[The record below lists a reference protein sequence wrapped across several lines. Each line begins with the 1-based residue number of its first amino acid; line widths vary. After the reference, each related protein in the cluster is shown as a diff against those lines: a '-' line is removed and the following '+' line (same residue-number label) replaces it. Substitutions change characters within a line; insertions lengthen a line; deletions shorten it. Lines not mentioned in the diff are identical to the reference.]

1 MLLQMSYSWRELVEP
16 QSCNNMIKFLSNY
29 HNNNFGLGRISL
41 CQTLVTS
48 AMLSFIEKAF
58 DQIYWRKVFQS
69 LCLVCRFYVRNK
81 SNHVKRNLSP
91 MAALGP
97 KRAGFRPNPS
107 WVTLYL
113 SHHTPLVGMHFI
125 GNLDD
130 IMACCNFKHV

>member
-1 MLLQMSYSWRELVEP
+1 MYSVRNLD
-16 QSCNNMIKFLSNY
+16 NTIRFY
-29 HNNNFGLGRISL
+29 
-41 CQTLVTS
+41 QTLVTS
-48 AMLSFIEKAF
+48 AILSFIEKAF

-107 WVTLYL
+107 WVTLLIPRKTLILLCVYRL
-113 SHHTPLVGMHFI
+113 FALWHI
-125 GNLDD
+125 
-130 IMACCNFKHV
+130 

>member
-1 MLLQMSYSWRELVEP
+1 MSTMATISEIYP
-16 QSCNNMIKFLSNY
+16 NNMISTMFTMLSSDVCDV
-29 HNNNFGLGRISL
+29 LKL
-41 CQTLVTS
+41 CLITNPHIAEAFNQTLVTS
-48 AMLSFIEKAF
+48 AILSFIEKAF

-107 WVTLYL
+107 WVTLEI
-113 SHHTPLVGMHFI
+113 SKTFVWSPDPKNTKI
-125 GNLDD
+125 
-130 IMACCNFKHV
+130 